1 MWAHQATWEVK
12 ASVLSTAEFGWLLK
26 IRGCSSGGRCICA
39 LGVKGRTVG
48 ESLHPG
54 GESVWPCGEV
64 ENMLEVLCEALRS
77 WFALR
82 VLAQMGFLTQIGHP

>member
-1 MWAHQATWEVK
+1 M
-12 ASVLSTAEFGWLLK
+12 LSTAEFGWLLK
-26 IRGCSSGGRCICA
+26 IRGWSSGGRCICA

-64 ENMLEVLCEALRS
+64 ENMLEVLWECAALVVC
-77 WFALR
+77 FAL
-82 VLAQMGFLTQIGHP
+82 LAQMGFLTQIGYP